1 MANDITNPN
10 THLYWLWLAVALLAG
25 IGGKGYLSLR
35 AADDC
40 LADKVYM
47 NDVRL
52 QVQLTK
58 IETQLLAANAT
69 LLELKDE
76 VKRGNK

>member
-1 MANDITNPN
+1 MPNDITNPSS
-10 THLYWLWLAVALLAG
+10 HLYWLWLAFALLAG
-25 IGGKGYLSLR
+25 IGSKAYISLR

-40 LADKVYM
+40 LSDKIYM
-47 NDVRL
+47 NDTRL

-76 VKRGNK
+76 VKKGNK